1 MKGLYKKLFALC
13 KEKKSDFE
21 DGIFFFFDNSTLE
34 TNPAMFLVNKCIKLT
49 AWLIQINGAEISH

>member
-1 MKGLYKKLFALC
+1 MKGLYKKFFALC

-49 AWLIQINGAEISH
+49 A